1 MNVFLAG
8 ASGAI
13 GRRLIPLLRDAGH
26 AVTGTTRSAGKAAD
40 LTARGI
46 TAVVVDVFDAQAL
59 RDAVMRARPEVVIH
73 QLTDLPQVPD
83 RSAEVLARNSRL
95 RIEGTPNL
103 VAAARAAGATRL
115 IAQSV
120 AFAYADG
127 PEPHREDDALAS
139 GEGGAAA
146 AACARSSR
154 RCSALPASRGSCCAM
169 VGSTVRPPGT
179 RRRSAAD
186 RCTWT
191 RPRMRLSSRSRE
203 ERPGSTTLPRRTA
216 RSRSTGPSGTSAS
229 IRPSGCRPERL
240 AEKPRA
246 LEPVAPRLIDRL
258 GDADARPDR
267 DLHLGRPSPQLEWRR
282 IERQSIVRPADA
294 ERLAYPTGAR
304 AQQSRVVQAP
314 PAAHFCKSF
323 EGFDR
328 PDQHRAGAACG
339 FAHEVDAPM
348 DAVGAIHIGKEGWAE
363 HQ

>member
-26 AVTGTTRSAGKAAD
+26 AVTGTTRSADKAAG
-40 LTARGI
+40 LTAHGI

-146 AACARSSR
+146 AVSAR
-154 RCSALPASRGSCCAM
+154 G
-169 VGSTVRPPGT
+169 V
-179 RRRSAAD
+179 
-186 RCTWT
+186 
-191 RPRMRLSSRSRE
+191 
-203 ERPGSTTLPRRTA
+203 
-216 RSRSTGPSGTSAS
+216 
-229 IRPSGCRPERL
+229 
-240 AEKPRA
+240 RA
-246 LEPVAPRLIDRL
+246 LE
-258 GDADARPDR
+258 
-267 DLHLGRPSPQLEWRR
+267 
-282 IERQSIVRPADA
+282 
-294 ERLAYPTGAR
+294 
-304 AQQSRVVQAP
+304 QAVL
-314 PAAHFCKSF
+314 
-323 EGFDR
+323 
-328 PDQHRAGAACG
+328 GAAG
-339 FAHEVDAPM
+339 L
-348 DAVGAIHIGKEGWAE
+348 EGIVLRYGRL
-363 HQ
+363 